1 MWNVLFEAAKTC
13 QPDASLIGGFIVLS
27 GVDKGTGS
35 GWASLRRSVIWGDV
49 AGFCF
54 EFDAKLDVGDQV
66 AVRYADRD
74 FGLVTV
80 LAEVEAVSLID
91 GKRFLFAGT
100 ASCSGGV
107 GRVIGKRRS
116 LMVGP
121 RLLAEAA

>member
-13 QPDASLIGGFIVLS
+13 QPDASLIGGFIGLS
-27 GVDKGTGS
+27 GLDQGTGS

-54 EFDAKLDVGDQV
+54 EFDSKLGVGDQV

-74 FGLVTV
+74 FGLATV
-80 LAEVEAVSLID
+80 LAEVEAVRLIG

-100 ASCSGGV
+100 ALCSGGV
-107 GRVIGKRRS
+107 GRAIGKQRS
-116 LMVGP
+116 LMVAP